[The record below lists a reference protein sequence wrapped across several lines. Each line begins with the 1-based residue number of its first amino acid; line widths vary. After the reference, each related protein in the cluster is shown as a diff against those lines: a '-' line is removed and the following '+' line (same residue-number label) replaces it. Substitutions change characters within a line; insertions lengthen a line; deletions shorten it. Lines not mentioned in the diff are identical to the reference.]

1 MKNHKILVTNDDGI
15 HSPGLDAAVKAVM
28 EIGDVTVVA
37 PSNQQTGM
45 GRSITGNKEAKLI
58 PVDYQINGVKM
69 TAYHCECSPALIVK
83 HSLSIIYNNKKPDL
97 LISGINYGENLGINI
112 TTSGTI
118 GAAIEASSFGIPA
131 IAISKQTDIDSHHK
145 YTNQDWKAS
154 SHFLNYFTKVLLRKT
169 MPLDVDVLKIDIP
182 KDATPSTPWKL
193 TKLAKTHYY
202 SSVLETPTIKSRI
215 GDSKTKIDIDIE
227 TLDPETDIYA
237 FLVDRC
243 IPVTP
248 LSLDSTSRVNFS
260 SLQGVLNDL

>member
-1 MKNHKILVTNDDGI
+1 MKNYKILITNDDGI
-15 HSPGLDAAVKAVM
+15 DSPGLNAAVKAVM

-37 PSNQQTGM
+37 PSIQQTGM
-45 GRSITGNKEAKLI
+45 GRSLTGNKEARLI
-58 PVDYQINGVKM
+58 PVDYQINGVKI
-69 TAYHCECSPALIVK
+69 TAYHCECSPALVVK
-83 HSLSIIYNNKKPDL
+83 HCLKTIYTHKKPDL

-145 YTNQDWKAS
+145 YTNQDWTAS
-154 SHFLNYFTKVLLRKT
+154 SSFLNYFCKILLRKT

-193 TKLAKTHYY
+193 SKQAKTAYY
-202 SSVLETPTIKSRI
+202 SSLFENPTIQSRI
-215 GDSKTKIDIDIE
+215 GDAKTKINIDKE
-227 TLDPETDIYA
+227 TLDPETDIYV
-237 FLVDRC
+237 FLVDRW

-248 LSLDSTSRVNFS
+248 LSLDLTSRVNFS
-260 SLQGVLNDL
+260 TLQGVLND